1 MVSLVRTLMIFT
13 LSLVLAPQGA
23 AQVKADVPP
32 SDVRNVAG
40 KPGASPDD
48 ADKPSE
54 AECKAGYPANA
65 EIMGVT
71 RIDYRDIESVRS
83 GSTPPE
89 REPVAELRHGLRIN
103 IAALPG
109 VIRLARCGG
118 KPRALVLFLGGRP
131 LPGLIAY
138 PPIDPKKS
146 EMIFLLERRQ
156 ENFDAWTAVLGR
168 PPIHPMKI
176 NVSVGFDDTYPVPS
190 GKRILFR
197 AIPVGWS
204 WTWLGIMVV
213 FAGLFLWAA
222 RTTSMLRDR
231 GVDSAGNL
239 GMFSLARVQM
249 AFWTFI
255 ILGSFAFIG
264 MITGD
269 YLNSMNEKVL
279 ALMGI
284 SVGASLGSSIID
296 SGSTSSAPY
305 AALPTTGSWWRD
317 ILSDGSGTSIH
328 RFQLAA
334 WTVVLGIVFLHQ
346 VYATLA
352 MPEFNA
358 TLLGLLGISAG
369 TYLGLKVVV
378 ETPRSVDAR
387 APQQAPPANG

>member
-1 MVSLVRTLMIFT
+1 MFSLVRTLMFYAV
-13 LSLVLAPQGA
+13 LLVLAPQVLAQGKMDAPPAVPAVA
-23 AQVKADVPP
+23 AG
-32 SDVRNVAG
+32 N
-40 KPGASPDD
+40 PGASPAD
-48 ADKPSE
+48 ADVPSA
-54 AECKAGYPANA
+54 AECRAGYPA
-65 EIMGVT
+65 GVNVMEVR
-71 RIDYRDIESVRS
+71 RIDYRDIEPVRS
-83 GSTPPE
+83 GATPPE
-89 REPVAELRHGLRIN
+89 TDQVAELRHGLRIKV
-103 IAALPG
+103 ARLPN
-109 VIRLARCGG
+109 VLRLAGCGG
-118 KPRALVLFLGGRP
+118 KQRPLVLFLGGRP
-131 LPGLIAY
+131 LKGLIAY
-138 PPIDPKKS
+138 PPIDPQKN

-156 ENFDAWTAVLGR
+156 ENFDAWTALLGR
-168 PPIHPMKI
+168 PPIRPMKI

-190 GKRILFR
+190 DATIQFR
-197 AIPVGWS
+197 AIPIGWS

-213 FAGLFLWAA
+213 FSVLFLWAA
-222 RTTSMLRDR
+222 RTTAMLRDR
-231 GVDSAGNL
+231 GVDSAGRW

-296 SGSTSSAPY
+296 SGVPHAAFSS
-305 AALPTTGSWWRD
+305 TGSWWRD
-317 ILSDGSGTSIH
+317 ILSDGRDTSIH
-328 RFQLAA
+328 RFQMAA

-369 TYLGLKVVV
+369 TYLGLKLVV
-378 ETPRSVDAR
+378 ETPSSAAGG
-387 APQQAPPANG
+387 APSAPPAPPAPN